1 MGQSVKKFVFILA
14 VIVGMHYSVGQQK
27 VVNPLKRIN
36 ELIEVDSLDAAQS
49 KLTTQVVLLK
59 TSKNFDSLVSYIFPT
74 GRIEI
79 FKKNSI
85 TSALTLA
92 EEIKVVNNNYN
103 VQCKIK
109 SELAKL
115 HFELGEISAAFE
127 LAKEAKEFAKKTSD
141 ETLLI
146 NSEYLI
152 GDYALRSG
160 NIEALEEHIRSAHTR
175 ILKKE
180 GQPYP
185 ITARVLNLMGAVMF
199 FSTKQDSAQ
208 YYFESALKH
217 IPSLEDNVE
226 NKLYL
231 PAAISGN
238 LFVITLNKGEHHL
251 ATKYAENSLRLNQE
265 FLNKAPNHRQVPRVK
280 RNLALGYINL
290 SSLHF
295 DLGDFDRSD
304 NIMAVAHN
312 FAKKNFDLNT
322 DEYFYVVLGIAEI
335 KNAKKEFS
343 EATSYLKIAE
353 NSLNAM
359 TSDNP
364 QLRAY
369 LYNNLGN
376 SANGL
381 KDYKKA
387 LAYYEKSDI
396 NHEKFNPGQYDSN
409 RLYQSMNQASLHA
422 KLGQKEKALSKI
434 QRTYNYIVNE
444 NGPENYQANVLLVS
458 LAQIN
463 YDLEDYEEVLKWC
476 NKSLEIYKKNEK
488 LKGFDK
494 LYFEEKKAQVLLLNA
509 KAKYAME
516 QEKDTVVI
524 KNLLAD
530 LNQAIQTL
538 EARKSIIS
546 TPEAVTVL
554 IEDNKD
560 VFDFAKKL
568 NLELFAIS
576 QNTDYLNQAVSLH
589 ESAIYNRIRV
599 RLNINDAISFSG
611 IPSTILTREN
621 KLRNALD
628 IDPEKESDN
637 ALNNLLES
645 KAIWAAFLD
654 SIQQAY
660 PKYHKMRYATIGES
674 LENIQQKIPEK
685 TTAVRYFFVED
696 LLYAYV
702 ISEGIEKLIPLN
714 YADVEELI
722 SQLGEDQSDL
732 TNIANTL
739 NSLYEKLW
747 KPLENQIQTK
757 NIIIFPD
764 GVLYNLSF
772 ETLTST
778 KITSFKELSTNSL
791 LAKHN
796 ISYNYSLYLLDSD
809 KKSKVYDNSFVAFAP
824 EFNDAMKENYKIAV
838 TDSLRLD
845 KTYLK
850 LLQQP
855 FNVSLAKAYG
865 NLFNGS
871 YFINENST
879 EQIFKS
885 NANEHKIIHIGT
897 HAESNNISPE
907 LSRLIFAKDVSNSSG
922 EDGSLYTYEIY
933 NTSLNS
939 NLAILTACET
949 GKPSYQ
955 AGEGMI
961 SLAHA
966 FNYAGSESILTS
978 LWKID
983 ERSSAEIIESFYD
996 NIKSGKP
1003 KDEALRLA
1011 KLDYIQSTDGRTL
1024 APQFWAGLVLMGDT
1038 SPIEISNTT
1047 NWMYWVLAIVLSLL
1061 LMVFLKNRFRSS

>member
-1 MGQSVKKFVFILA
+1 MGRILRTIVFNL
-14 VIVGMHYSVGQQK
+14 VTIVSIHNCIAQRTQTTS
-27 VVNPLKRIN
+27 LKHIN
-36 ELIEVDSLDAAQS
+36 ELIEADSLDTVHTILRAQT
-49 KLTTQVVLLK
+49 KQLK
-59 TSKNFDSLVSYIFPT
+59 TSNKIDSLVNYVFPT

-79 FKKNSI
+79 LKDNTI
-85 TSALTLA
+85 NSALQLA
-92 EEIKVVNNNYN
+92 NYIEKSSRSKVVLSKL
-103 VQCKIK
+103 KI
-109 SELAKL
+109 ELSKL
-115 HFELGEISAAFE
+115 YFQLGEISVAFE
-127 LAKEAKEFAKKTSD
+127 LAKEAKELAKQTTD
-141 ETLLI
+141 ENLLV
-146 NSEYLI
+146 NSEYHS
-152 GDYALRSG
+152 GDYALRLG
-160 NIEALEEHIRSAHTR
+160 NIEALEKHIRSANTR

-208 YYFESALKH
+208 YYFESALRH

-238 LFVITLNKGEHHL
+238 LFVITLNKGEHQL

-265 FLNKAPNHRQVPRVK
+265 FLNKAPNHIQVPRVK

-295 DLGDFDRSD
+295 DLGDYDRSD

-312 FAKKNFDLNT
+312 FAKKNFDLNA
-322 DEYFYVVLGIAEI
+322 DEYFYIVLGIAEV
-335 KNAKKEFS
+335 KNAKQEFS
-343 EATSYLKIAE
+343 EAISYLKIAE
-353 NSLNAM
+353 NSLNTM

-376 SANGL
+376 STNGL
-381 KDYKKA
+381 QDYKKA
-387 LAYYEKSDI
+387 LAYYEKSDV
-396 NHEKFNPGQYDSN
+396 NYEKFNPGQYDSN

-434 QRTYNYIVNE
+434 KRTYNYIVKE

-463 YDLEDYEEVLKWC
+463 YDLENYEEVLKWC
-476 NKSLEIYKKNEK
+476 DKSLDIYKKNEK

-494 LYFEEKKAQVLLLNA
+494 LYFDEKKAQILLLNA
-509 KAKYAME
+509 KAKYAMG
-516 QEKDTVVI
+516 QKKDTVTT
-524 KNLLAD
+524 KNLLVD

-546 TPEAVTVL
+546 TPEAVNVL
-554 IEDNKD
+554 IEDNRD

-568 NLELFAIS
+568 NLELFAIT
-576 QNTDYLNQAVSLH
+576 QNTDYLTHAISLH

-599 RLNINDAISFSG
+599 RLNINDAISFSD
-611 IPSTILTREN
+611 IPSNILTREN

-628 IDPEKESDN
+628 IDSEEENDN
-637 ALNNLLES
+637 ALNDLLES
-645 KAIWAAFLD
+645 KAIWANFLD
-654 SIQQAY
+654 SIKQAY

-674 LENIQQKIPEK
+674 LENLKQKIPKK
-685 TTAVRYFFVED
+685 TTLVRYFFVEEI
-696 LLYAYV
+696 LYAY
-702 ISEGIEKLIPLN
+702 IASNGKEKLFSLN
-714 YADVEELI
+714 FSEVEELI
-722 SQLGEDQSDL
+722 LELGENQSDIVK
-732 TNIANTL
+732 TGNAL
-739 NSLYEKLW
+739 NKLYDKLW
-747 KPLENQIQTK
+747 KPFASEIQTK
-757 NIIIFPD
+757 NVVVFPD
-764 GVLYNLSF
+764 GALYNLSF
-772 ETLTST
+772 ETLTGT
-778 KITSFKELSTNSL
+778 KIKSFKELATEGL

-796 ISYNYSLYLLDSD
+796 ISYNYSLYLLDNN
-809 KKSKVYDNSFVAFAP
+809 KSKLYENNFVAFAP
-824 EFNDAMKENYKIAV
+824 EFNDRMKEEYRITI
-838 TDSLRLD
+838 TDSLSLD

-855 FNVSLAKAYG
+855 FNVTLAKNYG
-865 NLFNGS
+865 ETFNGN
-871 YFINENST
+871 YFVNKNST
-879 EQIFKS
+879 EQIFKI

-897 HAESNNISPE
+897 HAESNNVSPE
-907 LSRLIFAKDVSNSSG
+907 LSRLIFAKDVSNSSD
-922 EDGSLYTYEIY
+922 EDDSLYTYEIY

-949 GKPSYQ
+949 GKPTYQ

-978 LWKID
+978 LWKVD
-983 ERSSAEIIESFYD
+983 ERSSAEIIEFFYEY
-996 NIKSGKP
+996 IKEGKP

-1011 KLDYIQSTDGRTL
+1011 KLDYIKNTDGRTL

-1038 SPIEISNTT
+1038 APIEITSGNH
-1047 NWMYWVLAIVLSLL
+1047 WLYWIIGIAILSLL
-1061 LMVFLKNRFRSS
+1061 IFLLRNRLRNS